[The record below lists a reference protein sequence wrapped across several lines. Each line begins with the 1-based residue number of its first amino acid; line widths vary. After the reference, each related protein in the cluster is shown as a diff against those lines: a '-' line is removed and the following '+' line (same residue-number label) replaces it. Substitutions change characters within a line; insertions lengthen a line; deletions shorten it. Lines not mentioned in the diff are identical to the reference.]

1 MHVRRIDIQTGSRL
15 HFGIF
20 SEPQEAGRLFR
31 GCGMMIGSPG
41 FCLSLRPRVGHCDS
55 VIHAPP
61 DYASRITALLHRL
74 NGTLTSYEQMSVEI
88 TFHSYY
94 SQHTGL
100 GSGTQLA
107 MAVVDAWSAL
117 HQRALSSVAEA
128 MQLAGRGERSS
139 IGSTGYFQGGFLI
152 DDGKPR
158 LDSLGSVQTR
168 LEFPEDWRILLIRP
182 THGAGLAGTA
192 EKDAFTHID
201 QVRHPHS
208 HQLTRFL
215 DVDIPAALRERNFD
229 GFTQTIDLFGQLVG
243 QQFSLIQGGIYAS
256 KPAADTIAFLREKG
270 LTGLGQS
277 SWGPTLFAFCRTE
290 EEALRSV
297 NMLGGKLPHS
307 GWEMSMTRALNS
319 RARVVIESSD
329 GESYGQG

>member
-1 MHVRRIDIQTGSRL
+1 MSSRRIDIQTGSRL

-31 GCGMMIGSPG
+31 GCGMMIDSPG
-41 FCLSLRPRVGHCDS
+41 FHLSLQPRVRNSDS
-55 VIHAPP
+55 VVHAPP

-74 NGTLTSYEQMSVEI
+74 DGTLASREQMPVEI
-88 TFHSYY
+88 KLYSHY

-117 HQRALSSVAEA
+117 HQRSLSSVTVA

-182 THGAGLAGTA
+182 TQGAGLAGTA
-192 EKDAFTHID
+192 EKDAFSHID
-201 QVRHPHS
+201 QVRHPHA
-208 HQLTRFL
+208 HELTQFL
-215 DVDIPAALRERNFD
+215 DVDIPAALRERDFD
-229 GFTQTIDLFGQLVG
+229 AFTQTIDLFGQLVG

-256 KPAADTIAFLREKG
+256 KPASDTIVFLREQG

-290 EEALRSV
+290 EEALRFV

-307 GWEMSMTRALNS
+307 GWEILMTRGLNS
-319 RARVVIESSD
+319 RARVVDNISESI
-329 GESYGQG
+329 